1 MYYTYKRSLVTKE
14 VPIPKHSMYGIF
26 TYIGMISG
34 VNVGIYTIHGA
45 SGIYVYIYIY
55 MTIAPNLKMNTP

>member
-45 SGIYVYIYIY
+45 SGIYVYIYI
-55 MTIAPNLKMNTP
+55 